1 MSAPTVAALF
11 RPPAVPLRELV
22 MLVRAWGLD
31 AGLAA
36 EWLDSIDA
44 QCGILIEPDA
54 GKRAHWRCALQLARL
69 CEQVS
74 GRPIAALLSDLD
86 DLQAL
91 EQPAPQRG

>member
-1 MSAPTVAALF
+1 MTAPAVPALF

-36 EWLDSIDA
+36 EWLDKLDA
-44 QCGILIEPDA
+44 QCQILIDPDP

-74 GRPIAALLSDLD
+74 GRPIADLLRDLD
-86 DLQAL
+86 DLQAS
-91 EQPAPQRG
+91 EQRSAPRG